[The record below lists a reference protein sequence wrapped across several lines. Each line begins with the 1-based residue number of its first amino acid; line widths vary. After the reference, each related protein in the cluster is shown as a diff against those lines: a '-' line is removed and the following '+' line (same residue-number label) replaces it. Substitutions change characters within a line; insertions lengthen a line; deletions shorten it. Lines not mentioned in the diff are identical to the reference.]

1 MPGRLVRR
9 RLSALAAE
17 RGQSLVEVSL
27 LLVLISIVAVGL
39 LTAIGADVIDLMDNV
54 IPIGPRS

>member
-1 MPGRLVRR
+1 MPGRLVCRP
-9 RLSALAAE
+9 LSALAAE

-27 LLVLISIVAVGL
+27 ILVLISIVAVGL
-39 LTAIGADVIDLMDNV
+39 LTAIGADVIDLMEDV